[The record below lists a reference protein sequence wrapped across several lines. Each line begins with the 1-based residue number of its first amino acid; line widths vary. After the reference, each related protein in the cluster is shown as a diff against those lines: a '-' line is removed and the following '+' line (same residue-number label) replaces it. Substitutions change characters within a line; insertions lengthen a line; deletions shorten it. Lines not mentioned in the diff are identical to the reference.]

1 MAPHAKNR
9 AMQPMSIRQTYSTTT
24 RDAYPATALE
34 TTLVMPMLNM

>member
-24 RDAYPATALE
+24 RDTYPATALE
-34 TTLVMPMLNM
+34 TTLVMPLLIM